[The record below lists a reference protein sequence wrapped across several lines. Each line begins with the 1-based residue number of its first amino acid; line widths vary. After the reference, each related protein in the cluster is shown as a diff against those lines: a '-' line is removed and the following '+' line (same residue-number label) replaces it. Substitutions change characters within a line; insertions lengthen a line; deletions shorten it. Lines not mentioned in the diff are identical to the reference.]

1 MPDYKTEDIRNIAFV
16 GHAGSGKTTLI
27 EAILFQA
34 GTIPSK
40 GEVVK
45 GSTVCDFDPLEK
57 EFQHSLRASV
67 VSTLFRGRRINMVDT
82 PGYPDFLCHAFSVLP
97 AVETA
102 AVVIDARAGIEMS
115 TRRIMEAATARRQC
129 RLIIVNKIDAEDANI
144 SELLERIVENFGREC
159 LPLNLPAKGG
169 QSVVDCFFEPSSKET
184 DISSVEEAHTRI
196 VEQVVEI
203 DEALM
208 ELYLEQGE
216 EMSPGQLHDPFERA
230 LREGHLI
237 PVCFVSAQT
246 GAGVPE
252 LLEVLAKL
260 MPSPKEGNPPLFF
273 RKQGDKAEPVEVVA
287 KRDRHALAHV
297 FNVLIDPFVGRLATF
312 RVHQGIITKD
322 SQLFINDARKPFK
335 VGHLFQL
342 QGKDHVEVEAG
353 IPGDLCAVAKVE
365 DLQLDAVLHDSRDE
379 DHILLQSMDLPEPMF
394 GLAIRAKTRGDEQ
407 KLSDALQKLSAED
420 PCFLVEHNAAT
431 NETVVRGLGELHMRI
446 MLERMK
452 SRYNV
457 EVETQPPKIAY
468 RETITVN
475 AEGHHRHKK
484 QTGGAGQ
491 FGEVFLRVEP
501 LPRGAGFEFVDKV
514 VGGVIPG
521 QFVPA
526 VEKGVRQVLASGA
539 IAGYPLADVRVSVYD
554 GKHHPVDSKEVAF
567 VTAGK
572 KAFLDAVSKAK
583 PIVLEPIVDIQ
594 ITVPQGNMGD
604 IASDLS
610 SKRGRINGTE
620 SLPGGMVVVSGQA
633 PLGELDNYASQLKA
647 VTGDAGS
654 YTIAFSHYDPV
665 PGQTQ
670 QRLMAEF
677 RPVQDEE

>member
-27 EAILFQA
+27 EALLFQA
-34 GTIPSK
+34 GTISSK
-40 GEVVK
+40 GEVAK

-57 EFQHSLRASV
+57 EFQHSLRASL
-67 VSTLFRGRRINMVDT
+67 VSTVFRGRHINMVDT

-115 TRRIMEAATARRQC
+115 TRRIMEVAARRRQC
-129 RLIIVNKIDAEDANI
+129 RLIIVNKIDAEDTDM
-144 SELLERIVENFGREC
+144 SELLGLIVESFGREC
-159 LPLNLPAKGG
+159 LPLNLPVQGG
-169 QSVVDCFFEPSSKET
+169 QSVGDCFFEPSPNET

-216 EMSPGQLHDPFERA
+216 EMSPGQLHDPFEKA

-237 PVCFVSAQT
+237 PICFASAHT

-260 MPSPKEGNPPLFF
+260 MPSPIEGNPPLFF
-273 RKQGDKAEPVEVVA
+273 SNQGDKPEAVEIVPEQE
-287 KRDRHALAHV
+287 RHALAHV
-297 FNVLIDPFVGRLATF
+297 FNVLIDPFVGRLAAF
-312 RVHQGIITKD
+312 RVHQGVVTKD

-335 VGHLFQL
+335 VGHLLRL
-342 QGKDHVEVEAG
+342 QGKDQVEIDAG

-365 DLQLDAVLHDSRDE
+365 DIHIDAVLHDSHDE
-379 DHILLQSMDLPEPMF
+379 DQISLQPIELPEPMF

-420 PCFLVEHNAAT
+420 PCFRIEHNTTT

-468 RETITVN
+468 RETITMN

-501 LPRGAGFEFVDKV
+501 LPRGAGFEFVDNI

-521 QFVPA
+521 QFIPA

-539 IAGYPLADVRVSVYD
+539 IAGYPLADVKVILHD

-567 VTAGK
+567 ITAGK

-594 ITVPQGNMGD
+594 VTVPQGNMGD

-610 SKRGRINGTE
+610 GKRGRINGTE

-633 PLGELDNYASQLKA
+633 PVSELDNYASQLKA
-647 VTGDAGS
+647 VTGGAGS

-665 PGQTQ
+665 PAQTQ
-670 QRLMAEF
+670 QRLMAEYK
-677 RPVQDEE
+677 PAQEEE

>member
-1 MPDYKTEDIRNIAFV
+1 
-16 GHAGSGKTTLI
+16 
-27 EAILFQA
+27 
-34 GTIPSK
+34 
-40 GEVVK
+40 VVK

-57 EFQHSLRASV
+57 EFQHSLRASL
-67 VSTLFRGRRINMVDT
+67 VSTGFSGRHINMVDT
-82 PGYPDFLCHAFSVLP
+82 PGYPDFLCHALSVLA

-102 AVVIDARAGIEMS
+102 AVVIDARAGIETS
-115 TRRIMEAATARRQC
+115 TRRIMEVATRCRQC
-129 RLIIVNKIDAEDANI
+129 RLIIVNKIDAEDTDM
-144 SELLERIVENFGREC
+144 SVLLERIVESFGREC
-159 LPLNLPAKGG
+159 LPLNLPVRGG
-169 QSVVDCFFEPSSKET
+169 QSVVDCFFDPSPKET

-216 EMSPGQLHDPFERA
+216 EMSPGQLHDPFEKA

-237 PVCFVSAQT
+237 PICFTSAQT

-273 RKQGDKAEPVEVVA
+273 SSQGDKTEAVKIVPEQE
-287 KRDRHALAHV
+287 RHALAHV
-297 FNVLIDPFVGRLATF
+297 FNVLIDPFVGRLAAF
-312 RVHQGIITKD
+312 RVHQGVVTKD
-322 SQLFINDARKPFK
+322 SQLFVNDARKPFK
-335 VGHLFQL
+335 VGHLLRL
-342 QGKDHVEVEAG
+342 QGKDHVEIDAG

-365 DLQLDAVLHDSRDE
+365 DIQIDAVLHDSHDE
-379 DHILLQSMDLPEPMF
+379 DQISLQPIELPEPMF

-420 PCFLVEHNAAT
+420 PCFRIEHNTTT
-431 NETVVRGLGELHMRI
+431 NETVIRGLGELHMRI
-446 MLERMK
+446 MLERMR

-457 EVETQPPKIAY
+457 EVDTQPPKIAY
-468 RETITVN
+468 RETITMN

-501 LPRGAGFEFVDKV
+501 LSRGAGFEFVDNI

-521 QFVPA
+521 QFIPA
-526 VEKGVRQVLASGA
+526 VEKGIRQVLASGA
-539 IAGYPLADVRVSVYD
+539 IAGYPLADVKVTLYD

-567 VTAGK
+567 ITAGK

-594 ITVPQGNMGD
+594 VTVPQGNMGD

-633 PLGELDNYASQLKA
+633 PVSELDNYASQLKA
-647 VTGDAGS
+647 VTGGAGS

-665 PGQTQ
+665 PAQTQ
-670 QRLMAEF
+670 HRLMTEYKPA
-677 RPVQDEE
+677 QEEE